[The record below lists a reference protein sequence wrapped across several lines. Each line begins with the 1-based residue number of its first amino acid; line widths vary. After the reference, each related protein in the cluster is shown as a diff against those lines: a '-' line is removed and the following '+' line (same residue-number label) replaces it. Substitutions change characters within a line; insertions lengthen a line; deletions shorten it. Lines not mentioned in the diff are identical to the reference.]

1 MLPLIILSVLLT
13 TGPKAFLMVLAL
25 PLGQSVL
32 SLAFKK
38 FWGMTQSSPK
48 RRVRTKKKPFA
59 STPGNVVMDDEEQ
72 EKSKGSRKRKM
83 GYQSWVAGNGVSV
96 DKDVQAAPKFGG
108 WDELDGREELGAG
121 SMQRRSARTADSS
134 QRTPVKGKLSWGG
147 RKGDTPLLLRLL
159 IAVPALSHPA
169 QQILRK
175 YMYLYDDIESKERT
189 FFA

>member
-1 MLPLIILSVLLT
+1 
-13 TGPKAFLMVLAL
+13 
-25 PLGQSVL
+25 
-32 SLAFKK
+32 
-38 FWGMTQSSPK
+38 
-48 RRVRTKKKPFA
+48 
-59 STPGNVVMDDEEQ
+59 MDDEEQ

-159 IAVPALSHPA
+159 IAVFPFLGSWTKM
-169 QQILRK
+169 L
-175 YMYLYDDIESKERT
+175 
-189 FFA
+189 

>member
-59 STPGNVVMDDEEQ
+59 STP
-72 EKSKGSRKRKM
+72 
-83 GYQSWVAGNGVSV
+83 AGNGVSV

-108 WDELDGREELGAG
+108 WDELDGREEFGAG
-121 SMQRRSARTADSS
+121 SMQRRSARTAGSS

-147 RKGDTPLLLRLL
+147 RKGTP
-159 IAVPALSHPA
+159 P
-169 QQILRK
+169 
-175 YMYLYDDIESKERT
+175 YC
-189 FFA
+189 